1 MNELLYYL
9 DIFGIIVF
17 ALSGALMAGRYK
29 LDPFGV
35 VVLASVTAIGGGT
48 IRDTILQT
56 PVFWVVEPYYLYV
69 ILVTALLTI
78 VLIRRPKRIP
88 KRFLLIADA
97 LGLALFAVLGTQKS
111 MALGSPLP
119 VAIVMGT
126 ITGVA
131 GGMIRD
137 VLCNVIPMILRQEI
151 YALAA
156 MLGGSLFILLHWLNW
171 SDTHAIIVA
180 ICAALILRLAA
191 IYWHVSLPA
200 FNIVEKHFE
209 EDCDVVYFS
218 PTSVYDSGKPS
229 LRHTKYS
236 ELVMSYLDNKDD
248 TIRFEFFVPWSKLYK
263 SEFLRNHDI
272 KFDEVIASNDVTFS
286 LMSGFY
292 GENFKVSQ
300 ETIYC
305 VVESSNSLT
314 TNMSEDV
321 VDSRFDVL
329 CRYNEFVKEKLSSKR
344 QVSVISCISRA
355 RKIGIFKMLS
365 VLFYSLHRGYP
376 IFPNANGWKR
386 WFKRFISH

>member
-69 ILVTALLTI
+69 ILITALLTI
-78 VLIRRPKRIP
+78 LFIRQPKRIP

-111 MALGSPLP
+111 MSLGSPMP

-137 VLCNVIPMILRQEI
+137 VLCNVIPMILRKEI

-156 MLGGSLFILLHWLNW
+156 MLGGGLFVIFHLLGW
-171 SDTHAIIVA
+171 SENEATIVA
-180 ICAALILRLAA
+180 ILGALILRLAA
-191 IYWHVSLPA
+191 IYWQVSLPA
-200 FNIVEKHFE
+200 FDIEK
-209 EDCDVVYFS
+209 ED
-218 PTSVYDSGKPS
+218 K
-229 LRHTKYS
+229 
-236 ELVMSYLDNKDD
+236 
-248 TIRFEFFVPWSKLYK
+248 
-263 SEFLRNHDI
+263 
-272 KFDEVIASNDVTFS
+272 
-286 LMSGFY
+286 
-292 GENFKVSQ
+292 
-300 ETIYC
+300 
-305 VVESSNSLT
+305 
-314 TNMSEDV
+314 
-321 VDSRFDVL
+321 
-329 CRYNEFVKEKLSSKR
+329 
-344 QVSVISCISRA
+344 
-355 RKIGIFKMLS
+355 
-365 VLFYSLHRGYP
+365 
-376 IFPNANGWKR
+376 
-386 WFKRFISH
+386 